1 MNPLWML
8 KALNTLDTALESIEL
23 FCEYGTM
30 DRPGERRD
38 EIKKNIE
45 FLKNNLPIKLSG
57 EAFSPEADTYYYK
70 G

>member
-8 KALNTLDTALESIEL
+8 KALNSLDTALESIEL

-38 EIKKNIE
+38 ELKKNIE

-57 EAFSPEADTYYYK
+57 TTLIPTQDVYYYK
-70 G
+70 